1 MVSTKQK
8 HDLKFEQNPSLW
20 MAIKSSYYTRA
31 VWVKVKRER
40 KKKIL
45 IYYDSE
51 RQMLNTNNT
60 QGVS

>member
-40 KKKIL
+40 KKK
-45 IYYDSE
+45 D
-51 RQMLNTNNT
+51 TNLLRVRET
-60 QGVS
+60 DVKY